1 MHFFFKFL
9 LEGSKESI
17 LGLLDNKY
25 FIVSDVL
32 YGNCRMQ
39 IFQLQQNCY
48 DIAVEFTAT
57 FIEKLPMEIG
67 L

>member
-1 MHFFFKFL
+1 MHFSFKFL
-9 LEGSKESI
+9 PEGSKESI

-39 IFQLQQNCY
+39 NVFDCNKIVMTLQWNSQQHS
-48 DIAVEFTAT
+48 
-57 FIEKLPMEIG
+57 
-67 L
+67 

>member
-1 MHFFFKFL
+1 MQFFFRFL

-17 LGLLDNKY
+17 LGLLENKY

-39 IFQLQQNCY
+39 IFSIATKFY

-57 FIEKLPMEIG
+57 FIEKIPKEID

>member
-9 LEGSKESI
+9 LEGSKEST

-25 FIVSDVL
+25 L
-32 YGNCRMQ
+32 YQMSCMVTDECK
-39 IFQLQQNCY
+39 FFWLQQNCY

-57 FIEKLPMEIG
+57 FIEKIPMKIG